1 MADES
6 KDPLADY
13 ISVDDALLYWVRDR
27 ITLPG
32 FDRKMWTEEHDG
44 VCTDFLLSKTINK
57 LTIIMVR
64 GGRQR
69 YEFVRLHALHRRH
82 ACPGGCGPPVQALGW
97 GCVSQCE
104 ASPHTPRMHAGAE
117 TD

>member
-27 ITLPG
+27 ITLAG

-57 LTIIMVR
+57 LTIIIVR
-64 GGRQR
+64 SGDDGVGL
-69 YEFVRLHALHRRH
+69 FS
-82 ACPGGCGPPVQALGW
+82 
-97 GCVSQCE
+97 CVYVTVIIC
-104 ASPHTPRMHAGAE
+104 
-117 TD
+117 D